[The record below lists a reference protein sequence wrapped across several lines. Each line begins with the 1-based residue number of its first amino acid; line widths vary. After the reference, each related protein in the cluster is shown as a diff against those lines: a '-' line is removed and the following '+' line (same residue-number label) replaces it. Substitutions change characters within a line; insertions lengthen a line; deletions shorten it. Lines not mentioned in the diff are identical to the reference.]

1 MLRLITPP
9 AAEPLTLT
17 EVKAHL
23 GITGTEQDAALAL
36 YLTAVRETTE
46 KVLSRAFMPQVWE
59 QVIDAF
65 PTEEI
70 QLPKVPVRSIVEVTY
85 DDELGDEQVLAANQY
100 YLDNISE
107 PSWIFPT
114 SDEWG
119 SVATLDAVNAVRV
132 QFVAG
137 YADLE
142 DEEAVA
148 QAAVPAPIKQ
158 ALLLM
163 LGHTYSVSSQ
173 SLFLRRETVEGVG
186 SQEWTVSEAAGS
198 VITRAAESL
207 LNPYRMMLV

>member
-1 MLRLITPP
+1 MLKLITPP

-23 GITGTEQDAALAL
+23 GITGNEQDAALAL

-59 QVIDAF
+59 QTIDEF
-65 PTEEI
+65 PTAEI

-85 DDELGDEQVLAANQY
+85 NDADGVPQTLDTESY

-107 PSWIFPT
+107 PSWLFPT
-114 SDEWG
+114 DDEWG
-119 SVATLDAVNAVRV
+119 SISTLDAVNAVRV
-132 QFVAG
+132 RFVAG

-163 LGHTYSVSSQ
+163 LGHTYSAV
-173 SLFLRRETVEGVG
+173 LAKPVPAPRDGGRRWLAGMDGFG
-186 SQEWTVSEAAGS
+186 SGWQRDHPCRRVVA
-198 VITRAAESL
+198 
-207 LNPYRMMLV
+207 